1 MRNSID
7 SIKYNHIFVWL
18 AKGNHHFERKGVPMQ
33 QIYPLVTVKNGVASD
48 DIREPIGLTAV
59 NVIERL
65 LIGEQIEPLKNPRP
79 D

>member
-1 MRNSID
+1 M
-7 SIKYNHIFVWL
+7 
-18 AKGNHHFERKGVPMQ
+18 
-33 QIYPLVTVKNGVASD
+33 TVKNGVESD
-48 DIREPIGLTAV
+48 DIREPIILIAV